1 MPTLSRY
8 PWETAAADEERR
20 VADEERRTLRIDPEV
35 QKQRDRE
42 AARIRSTETYNPELA
57 GIEDRVA
64 EVGGQKRKK
73 YDRVDNPM
81 RVPEQTRTL
90 SKYPWEEQDKPKSI
104 YHRTLPEDLPKKR
117 GFFDEFTTQLAG
129 GAMVDLPMMTG
140 QGLQFLERET
150 GLETGNLGRR
160 IVAGA
165 RERAPQYER
174 SDQERG
180 VAADVLLSGARGVA
194 PVLAAAPL
202 AFVPGVGT
210 SAAALAAG
218 TLFGTSSAQE
228 TYDKLIAQGVSPE
241 EATAASRRVGLIQG
255 AGETIATAVGAKA
268 FKPLLKGKTTA
279 GLVADLTDT
288 SILNPFA
295 KGMAT
300 NLLVQ
305 PTTEVAQDVG
315 ASLVERA
322 YGGKAEDLYA
332 IGKESFKGGL
342 GLTLLLGPLSIGGHV
357 SRSNNAATLKAA
369 LSDDLSIPPEVKQQ
383 AITAVQT
390 AAQQKGIKDE
400 DIADWVTKQIELED
414 RRNDAL
420 RRIEDAI
427 NYDVE
432 IGDPKTLAEYDKAF
446 NSPSGEKI
454 TEVGADGK
462 KKTRE
467 LTIGELIQEQAKRN
481 ILGELTEEP
490 TNLLTPS
497 VMNAQEY
504 LEKMRREN
512 ILGSTDPLTQVETGK
527 QVAPGVT
534 QTASGTY
541 VTAPE
546 DQVSQGLGRQMPQA
560 AYGVPGVTTT
570 GGGVYQINP
579 EQLQGP
585 AVQVQTGQRV
595 AEPQVM
601 GGLARPAAPVPSS
614 GPAAVSPGVITP
626 PGSFTPPVVAAPTVA
641 AAAAPTKP
649 AAKPKVAKVVAPVVA
664 PVVVAEEEEVAR
676 TPEEQKADDEAT
688 AKLIEEVGLTD
699 FAGKNPLQSVVQG
712 EKSIPVPGRPSLA
725 LKALQGIRDALLRKS
740 GKVSKEFGKNEQKIA
755 TALQNFSTAYD
766 QYLNKGGN
774 LVVEKT
780 DSAAAKKLPIDTT
793 PAAALKATEER
804 AATRI
809 AGLEKYAASARDALA
824 ELGAA
829 VGNNPKD
836 VEVLVRLL
844 KDTVQQKLAKP
855 GKTKAETLKKLKKL
869 DTTISSGWAA
879 AKRDLFRAEGTNL
892 ADVRG
897 GEVRLATEQ
906 QEKKGAVSPIEAA
919 ATEGFS
925 NLAGNGETTYTGIAG
940 VLQYLRFTGTPFER
954 NLARLIRDSIE
965 GSTTAPKLEFITT
978 GNSRFDPVKNTIYL
992 HKNESP
998 EVILHESLH
1007 SALQWYVHSNPNDP
1021 VVKQLKKS
1029 LKTVVDYK
1037 GTLTGKAAE
1046 VQTILKD
1053 LVAGK
1058 NELDAVLELISYG
1071 TTLSEFRKALLAM
1084 PTKGVP
1090 KTFYEAANSIW
1101 RMTMA
1106 IVRKLLGVNNTVAS
1120 DVLASSLKLLEQ
1132 ASRKAL
1138 PEVRTGNVLEAAV
1151 TSNKALSQAAG
1162 IPAQDFRTF
1171 SEGIAPAALSTR
1183 FLFDAFGWSKLAN
1196 KIIDNSG
1203 KIAAKIR
1210 KDFPATER
1218 TMIYLNSR
1226 FSAGE
1231 ATSQEIENFKVNKSV
1246 GYQQMERLAN
1256 FVANRP
1262 GKDALSLFKY
1272 MDGDKTA
1279 LDGVKNKEILSR
1291 AADNVLNWFDTYVKE
1306 LPEADQKFFAN
1317 QKFSKSLLY
1326 ASNRDQVA
1334 SNTFGQRGLGKV
1346 MGLQHKY
1353 EETLDGFQQWIA
1365 KDQNGGL
1372 DLEGRF
1378 YQVLKND
1385 PVLANTPQIQGYMSI
1400 SEFEKLGR
1408 KNPTGFVVDP
1418 TREWWLSQYEAD
1430 KKYKFTS
1437 SMTARQAIE
1446 ENKAD
1451 ELANAMR
1458 NTMAALA
1465 NNYAS
1470 KNFSTALSKIGY
1482 DANGKPTAL
1491 SVAFDSLDA
1500 INNTFSRKVRD
1511 ERAVLK
1517 VSSNEAR
1524 TPQITSMY
1532 RRTGTWVKLSDNK
1545 AIYGDLAGKYVSGPV
1560 WSAITDM
1567 SDRQPLIPLQAV
1579 NDGMRWFKKSK
1590 TIYNP
1595 ATHVTN
1601 VASNVTLAMMH
1612 DVPMATLGKAAR
1624 VFALYEVAPSKLT
1637 TAELDMM
1644 SSFMNSGAML
1654 GDFSSAEVKR
1664 ALNEAWAKNM
1674 AMDNDVSLLQRLAS
1688 FVNYEKSKAQE
1699 LVKVA
1704 ARVGTTVDK
1713 IASETYAAE
1722 DNIFRLAAFLKK
1734 AGDLQRLDNTKTAT
1748 PEQLRAAG
1756 DFARKAFLDY
1766 DIDSKAVRIARQSVI
1781 PFISWGYAVAPV
1793 LGRIALHQPWKIANI
1808 LMAYYLLDAGMAAMA
1823 GDDDEETRK
1832 ALPESVRERM
1842 FFGSFG
1848 PNMHI
1853 RIPFMGDADNPVYY
1867 KLGDYVPFAS
1877 MTKGLPNGAFGQKW
1891 IPSIVTPSGPFVSAI
1906 AGFVAGVDPY
1916 TGKSLYKP
1924 TDTQW
1929 DKLLKSA
1936 EFGYDIVA
1944 PPVVNSKNYAKV
1956 KEIISGDNLS
1966 ITGAEPSNAVFARM
1980 FGLKLY
1986 DYNVPEELAIQD
1998 KIEKAIERDF
2008 KAAMNKAKKE
2018 EDKRGYPDYEE
2029 LDETLQDLQER
2040 MEERVARLRGEE
2052 EED

>member
-35 QKQRDRE
+35 QRQRDRE

-117 GFFDEFTTQLAG
+117 GFFDELGTQLAG

-268 FKPLLKGKTTA
+268 FKPLLKGKTTS
-279 GLVADLTDT
+279 GLVANLTDT

-295 KGMAT
+295 KGMAV
-300 NLLVQ
+300 NMLVQ

-546 DQVSQGLGRQMPQA
+546 DQAPQGLGRQMPQT

-585 AVQVQTGQRV
+585 AAQVQTGQRV

-641 AAAAPTKP
+641 AAAAPAKP
-649 AAKPKVAKVVAPVVA
+649 AAKPKAAKVVAPVVA

-780 DSAAAKKLPIDTT
+780 DRAAAEKLPAGTT

-809 AGLEKYAASARDALA
+809 AGLDKYATAARNALA
-824 ELGAA
+824 DLGAA

-855 GKTKAETLKKLKKL
+855 GKTKAETLKNLKKL

-879 AKRDLFRAEGTNL
+879 AKRDLFRAEGTDL

-906 QEKKGAVSPIEAA
+906 QEKKGAVSPIEKA
-919 ATEGFS
+919 ATEGYS
-925 NLAGNGETTYTGIAG
+925 NPTGKGETTYTGIAG

-965 GSTTAPKLEFITT
+965 GSTNAPKLEFITT
-978 GNSRFDPVKNTIYL
+978 GNSRFDPVKNTVYL

-1029 LKTVVDYK
+1029 LKTVVGYT
-1037 GTLTGKAAE
+1037 GTLTGKAAD
-1046 VQTILKD
+1046 VQKILKD

-1071 TTLSEFRKALLAM
+1071 TTLNEFRKALQTM

-1132 ASRKAL
+1132 ASKKAP

-1171 SEGIAPAALSTR
+1171 SKRIAPAALSTR

-1196 KIIDNSG
+1196 KIIDSSG
-1203 KIAAKIR
+1203 KISEKIR

-1218 TMIYLNSR
+1218 ALIYINSK

-1256 FVANRP
+1256 FVSNRS
-1262 GKDALSLFKY
+1262 GSDVLSLFKY

-1279 LDGVKNKEILSR
+1279 LDNVTNKEILTR

-1306 LPEADQKFFAN
+1306 LPAADQKFFAN
-1317 QKFSKSLLY
+1317 QKFSKSLLF
-1326 ASNRDQVA
+1326 ASNRSQVA
-1334 SNTFGQRGLGKV
+1334 SSTFGMRGLAKV

-1353 EETLDGFQQWIA
+1353 EETLDGFKQWIA
-1365 KDQNGGL
+1365 KDQNGDL

-1378 YQVLKND
+1378 YQVFKND
-1385 PVLANTPQIQGYMSI
+1385 PLIANTPQIEGYMSI

-1437 SMTARQAIE
+1437 SMTAKQAIDE
-1446 ENKAD
+1446 GKAD

-1470 KNFSTALSKIGY
+1470 KNFSRATAAIGY
-1482 DANGKPTAL
+1482 TEDGNPTAS
-1491 SVAFDSLDA
+1491 SVAFNSLAD
-1500 INNTFSRKVRD
+1500 IKEVFGRVVRD
-1511 ERAVLK
+1511 DQVLE

-1532 RRTGTWVKLSDNK
+1532 RRTGTWVKLSGNK
-1545 AIYGDLAGKYVSGPV
+1545 EVYGDLAGKYVSGPV

-1567 SDRQPLIPLQAV
+1567 SDRQPVIPFAAY
-1579 NDGMRWFKKSK
+1579 NNGMRWFKKAK
-1590 TIYNP
+1590 TVYNP
-1595 ATHVTN
+1595 GTHITN
-1601 VASNVTLAMMH
+1601 VASNITLAMMH
-1612 DVPMATLGKAAR
+1612 DIPMATLGKAAR
-1624 VFALYEVAPSKLT
+1624 VFALYEVAPNKLT
-1637 TAELDMM
+1637 KPELDMM

-1674 AMDNDVSLLQRLAS
+1674 AMDNDVSLMQRLAS
-1688 FVNYEKSKAQE
+1688 FLNYEKSKAQA
-1699 LVKVA
+1699 LVQA
-1704 ARVGTTVDK
+1704 ATKLGKKADHF
-1713 IASETYAAE
+1713 ASEAYAAE
-1722 DNIFRLAAFLKK
+1722 DNIFRLAAFLTK
-1734 AGDLQRLDNTKTAT
+1734 AGDLQRLDNTKAAT

-1766 DIDSKAVRIARQSVI
+1766 DIDSKAVRVLRQSVI

-1808 LMAYYLLDAGMAAMA
+1808 MMAYYLLDVGMAAMA

-1877 MTKGLPNGAFGQKW
+1877 MTKGLPNGLFGQSW
-1891 IPSIVTPSGPFVSAI
+1891 IPSIVTPSGPMVSAVAGFI
-1906 AGFVAGVDPY
+1906 AGIDPY
-1916 TGKSLYKP
+1916 TGKSLHKP
-1924 TDTQW
+1924 TDTEW
-1929 DKLLKSA
+1929 DKLINNAK
-1936 EFGYDIVA
+1936 FGYDIVA
-1944 PPVVNSKNYAKV
+1944 PPMVTSKNLTKAT
-1956 KEIISGDNLS
+1956 EIISGDNLS
-1966 ITGAEPSNAVFARM
+1966 ITGVKPSNAVFARM
-1980 FGLKLY
+1980 MGLKLY
-1986 DYNVPEELAIQD
+1986 DYNVPEELARQD

-2018 EDKRGYPDYEE
+2018 EDMRGYPDYDE
-2029 LDETLQDLQER
+2029 LDDTLEDLQTR

>member
-1 MPTLSRY
+1 MAQRIPL
-8 PWETAAADEERR
+8 PWELDNTEDVRDWR
-20 VADEERRTLRIDPEV
+20 RIDPEV
-35 QKQRDRE
+35 QRQRDRE
-42 AARIRSTETYNPELA
+42 AAYIRSTETDNPELA

-73 YDRVDNPM
+73 FDHVDNPLRAEAGPAA
-81 RVPEQTRTL
+81 RVPLPWETPAKPTNKY
-90 SKYPWEEQDKPKSI
+90 SKYHLPLSTDIPK
-104 YHRTLPEDLPKKR
+104 ER
-117 GFFDEFTTQLAG
+117 GFLDEFTTQLAG
-129 GAMVDLPMMTG
+129 GAMVDLPEMAG
-140 QGLQFLERET
+140 QGLKFLERET
-150 GLETGNLGRR
+150 GLETGDLGRR

-174 SDQERG
+174 SGQERG
-180 VAADVLLSGARGVA
+180 FTADVLLSGARAAA
-194 PVLAAAPL
+194 PVLTAAPL
-202 AFVPGVGT
+202 ALVPGGGL
-210 SAAALAAG
+210 AAALAAG

-268 FKPLLKGKTTA
+268 FKPLLKGKNTS

-288 SILNPFA
+288 RILNPFA
-295 KGMAT
+295 KGMAV
-300 NLLVQ
+300 NMLVQ

-369 LSDDLSIPPEVKQQ
+369 LSDDLSVPPEVKQQ

-390 AAQQKGIKDE
+390 AAQQKGIKEE

-427 NYDVE
+427 AYDVE
-432 IGDPKTLAEYDKAF
+432 IGDPKTLEEYDKAF

-546 DQVSQGLGRQMPQA
+546 DQAPQGLGREMPKT

-570 GGGVYQINP
+570 GGGVYQVNP
-579 EQLQGP
+579 DQLQGP
-585 AVQVQTGQRV
+585 AAQVQTGQRV

-601 GGLARPAAPVPSS
+601 GGLTRPIAPVVSSS
-614 GPAAVSPGVITP
+614 GQAAVSPSVTTP
-626 PGSFTPPVVAAPTVA
+626 PGSFTPPVVATPTPAP
-641 AAAAPTKP
+641 KP
-649 AAKPKVAKVVAPVVA
+649 APKPKVAKVVVPVVA
-664 PVVVAEEEEVAR
+664 PAAIVETEDEEVAR

-688 AKLIEEVGLTD
+688 AKLIEEVGLAD

-725 LKALQGIRDALLRKS
+725 LATLQGIRDALLRKS
-740 GKVSKEFGKNEQKIA
+740 GKVSKDLGKKEQKIA

-780 DSAAAKKLPIDTT
+780 DRAAAAKLPEGTT
-793 PAAALKATEER
+793 PAAAVKATEER

-809 AGLEKYAASARDALA
+809 AGLDKYATAARNALA
-824 ELGAA
+824 ELGTA

-879 AKRDLFRAEGTNL
+879 AKRDLFRAEGTDL

-906 QEKKGAVSPIEAA
+906 QEKKGAVSPIEKA

-925 NLAGNGETTYTGIAG
+925 NPTGKGETTYTGIAG

-965 GSTTAPKLEFITT
+965 GSTNAPKLEFITT
-978 GNSRFDPVKNTIYL
+978 GNSRFDPVKNTVYL

-998 EVILHESLH
+998 EVILHEAMH

-1029 LKTVVDYK
+1029 LKTVVGYK

-1071 TTLSEFRKALLAM
+1071 TTLNEFRKALQTM

-1132 ASRKAL
+1132 ASKKAP

-1151 TSNKALSQAAG
+1151 TSNKAMSQAAG
-1162 IPAQDFRTF
+1162 IPAQDFMPF
-1171 SEGIAPAALSTR
+1171 SKRIAPAALSTR

-1218 TMIYLNSR
+1218 ALIYINSK

-1256 FVANRP
+1256 FVVNRS
-1262 GKDALSLFKY
+1262 GSDVLSLFKY

-1279 LDGVKNKEILSR
+1279 LDNVTNKEILTR

-1306 LPEADQKFFAN
+1306 LPAADQKFFTN
-1317 QKFSKSLLY
+1317 QKFSKSLLF
-1326 ASNRDQVA
+1326 ASNRSQVA
-1334 SNTFGQRGLGKV
+1334 SNTFGMRGLAKV

-1353 EETLDGFQQWIA
+1353 EETLDGFKQWIA
-1365 KDQNGGL
+1365 KDQNGDL

-1378 YQVLKND
+1378 YQVFKND
-1385 PVLANTPQIQGYMSI
+1385 PLIANTPQIEGYMSI

-1408 KNPTGFVVDP
+1408 KNPTGYVVDP

-1437 SMTARQAIE
+1437 SMTAKQAIDE
-1446 ENKAD
+1446 GKAD

-1470 KNFSTALSKIGY
+1470 KNFSRATAAIGY
-1482 DANGKPTAL
+1482 TEDGKPTAS
-1491 SVAFDSLDA
+1491 SVAF
-1500 INNTFSRKVRD
+1500 NNLADIKEVFGRVVRD
-1511 ERAVLK
+1511 DQVLEI
-1517 VSSNEAR
+1517 SSNEAR

-1532 RRTGTWVKLSDNK
+1532 RRTGTWVKLSGNK
-1545 AIYGDLAGKYVSGPV
+1545 EVYGDLAGKYVSGPV

-1567 SDRQPLIPLQAV
+1567 SDRQPVIPFAAY
-1579 NDGMRWFKKSK
+1579 NNGMRWFKKAK
-1590 TIYNP
+1590 TVYNP
-1595 ATHVTN
+1595 GTHITN

-1612 DVPMATLGKAAR
+1612 DIPMATLGKAAR

-1637 TAELDMM
+1637 KSELDMM

-1674 AMDNDVSLLQRLAS
+1674 AMDNDVSLMQRLAS
-1688 FVNYEKSKAQE
+1688 FTNYEKSKTQA
-1699 LVKVA
+1699 LVQA
-1704 ARVGTTVDK
+1704 ATKLGKKSDHF
-1713 IASETYAAE
+1713 ASEAYAAE
-1722 DNIFRLAAFLKK
+1722 DNIFRLAAFLTK

-1766 DIDSKAVRIARQSVI
+1766 DIDSKAVRVLRQSVI

-1808 LMAYYLLDAGMAAMA
+1808 MMAYYLLDVGMAAMA

-1877 MTKGLPNGAFGQKW
+1877 MTKGLPNGLFGQSW
-1891 IPSIVTPSGPFVSAI
+1891 IPSIVTPSGPMVSAVAGFI
-1906 AGFVAGVDPY
+1906 AGIDPY
-1916 TGKSLYKP
+1916 TGKSLHKP
-1924 TDTQW
+1924 TDTEW
-1929 DKLLKSA
+1929 DKLVNNAK
-1936 EFGYDIVA
+1936 FGYDIVA
-1944 PPVVNSKNYAKV
+1944 PPMVTSKNLTKAT
-1956 KEIISGDNLS
+1956 EIISGDNLS

-1980 FGLKLY
+1980 MGLKLY
-1986 DYNVPEELAIQD
+1986 DYNVPEELARQD

-2029 LDETLQDLQER
+2029 LDETLEDLQTR